1 MMGAGVQ
8 DYGTIGVMPVRG
20 VSDKTIQNY
29 MSSFSHKTE
38 YGSPGY
44 YTVHLDT
51 HRVSAE
57 LTVVGQWTGMHRYS
71 YEGDGGR
78 YVILDA
84 LHAVHKVSGAVW
96 CLKHSVCADIHVPIH
111 V

>member
-1 MMGAGVQ
+1 MGAGVQ

-44 YTVHLDT
+44 YTVQLDT

-78 YVILDA
+78 YIILDA
-84 LHAVHKVSGAVW
+84 LHAVHKVSGAVC
-96 CLKHSVCADIHVPIH
+96 CLKHSVFADVRVPMHV
-111 V
+111 